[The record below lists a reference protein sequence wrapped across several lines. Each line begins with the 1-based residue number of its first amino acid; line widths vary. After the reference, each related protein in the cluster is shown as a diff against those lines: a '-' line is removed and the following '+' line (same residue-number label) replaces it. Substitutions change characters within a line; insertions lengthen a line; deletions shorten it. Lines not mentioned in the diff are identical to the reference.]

1 LDFSLKAGDLM
12 VVVGMV
18 GAGKTT
24 LLHSLMEETV
34 KLKGKIDIQG
44 TMAYV
49 E

>member
-1 LDFSLKAGDLM
+1 M

-24 LLHSLMEETV
+24 LLYSLMEETS
-34 KLKGKIDIQG
+34 KLGGELNISG
-44 TMAYV
+44 TIAYV